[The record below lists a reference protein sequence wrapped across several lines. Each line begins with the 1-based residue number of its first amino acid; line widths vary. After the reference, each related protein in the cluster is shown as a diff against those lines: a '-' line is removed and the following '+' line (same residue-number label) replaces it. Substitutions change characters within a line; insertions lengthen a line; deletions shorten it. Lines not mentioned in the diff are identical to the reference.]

1 METTRHFVATC
12 YVVCDGATLLHEHD
26 ELDMW
31 LPPGGHVDRDE
42 LPHET
47 ALRETY
53 EETGLR
59 PELVT
64 EAGPYDTDQ
73 VTSLPRPAAFLLEDI
88 DVRRDGRVAHQHLDF
103 VYFGAVGGREVVPGA
118 ATRPIPTPGR
128 GSPRP
133 TSRPGPA
140 SWRPTSGTS
149 GNGRSRRWGEC
160 VASGPRSGL

>member
-47 ALRETY
+47 ARRETY

-59 PELVT
+59 PELVA
-64 EAGPYDTDQ
+64 EAGPYDTDL

-88 DVRRDGRVAHQHLDF
+88 DVRRDGRVAHQHVDF
-103 VYFGAVGGREVVPGA
+103 VYFGAVGGREVAPRGRDEADPDAWTWFTPADLDARAGELA
-118 ATRPIPTPGR
+118 ADVRDLGR
-128 GSPRP
+128 RAIETVG
-133 TSRPGPA
+133 
-140 SWRPTSGTS
+140 
-149 GNGRSRRWGEC
+149 
-160 VASGPRSGL
+160 